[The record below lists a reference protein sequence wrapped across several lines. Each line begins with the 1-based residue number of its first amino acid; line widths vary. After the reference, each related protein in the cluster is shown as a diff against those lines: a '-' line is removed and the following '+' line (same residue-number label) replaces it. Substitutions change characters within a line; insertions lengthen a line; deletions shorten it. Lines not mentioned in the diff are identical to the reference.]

1 LVSASVLFDA
11 ATTFDTSCQHASLG
25 SVGQIS
31 EALIPYPRATIGRLV
46 FSFGVLGASMVDA
59 IVCSLAWPGR
69 SGRLPGIGARPTPSC
84 PARHG
89 FMLSLPAERWWEQ
102 RLPG

>member
-1 LVSASVLFDA
+1 MVSASVLFDA

-31 EALIPYPRATIGRLV
+31 EALIPYLHATIGRLV

-59 IVCSLAWPGR
+59 IVCSLALAWALGEAAGYR
-69 SGRLPGIGARPTPSC
+69 RTPD
-84 PARHG
+84 A
-89 FMLSLPAERWWEQ
+89 
-102 RLPG
+102 